1 MSSIIGRSSCGFRS
15 PKGQAE
21 SLEWRKAVQT
31 FPEFNKYGWPR
42 RDATAEK
49 TSFKLQCD
57 SFIDSAPPSKQDRE
71 DALDR
76 VIPHYVHHTLPA
88 YLHQYNRRDWNVA
101 LENIKLLIKADS
113 SPGSPYA
120 LEATRND
127 QLMSRMGVEFNELV
141 LDRIERRL
149 KLSNEEIAAMS
160 RQQRIDYGLCD
171 PVRVFVK
178 NEPHKKTK
186 LQEGRFRLIMSVSII
201 DKAIEMLLNAPLHKL
216 EIANWARIP
225 SKPGIGFTKEDNQ
238 SVYNDIMSHG
248 NMAFADIN
256 KWDWSCKYWLME
268 DCVAAKI
275 RLCTNPSPDWIK
287 LVKLEPIIESES
299 VYQFSDGLMVAPHY
313 RGIVNSGKYKT
324 SRDNSFMRVLLAFMI
339 GADKAIAAGDDT
351 VESFVAGAEA
361 RYEQLGWKLKDY
373 QRVGK
378 GFEFCSRWYENGV
391 SFPLNAG
398 KMLMNFL
405 HTKFKTAFEYEMQ
418 LMQLTDQLEYHPD
431 FPKIADFIESLNL
444 SPVSRRGSNNLK

>member
-1 MSSIIGRSSCGFRS
+1 M
-15 PKGQAE
+15 
-21 SLEWRKAVQT
+21 
-31 FPEFNKYGWPR
+31 
-42 RDATAEK
+42 
-49 TSFKLQCD
+49 QCD
-57 SFIDSAPPSKQDRE
+57 AFIDSPPPPKELRE
-71 DALDR
+71 DALTR
-76 VIPHYVHHTLPA
+76 VIPHYVRHTLPT
-88 YLHQYNRRDWNVA
+88 YLEKYNRRDWNEAV
-101 LENIKLLIKADS
+101 NNVKLAIKADS
-113 SPGSPYA
+113 SPGAPYA
-120 LEATRND
+120 IEAIRND
-127 QLMSRMGVEFNELV
+127 QFLERIGEEFNEIV
-141 LDRIERRL
+141 LDRIEKRL
-149 KLSNEEIAAMS
+149 ALSNEEIAGMS

-186 LQEGRFRLIMSVSII
+186 LQEGRFRLIMSVSIV

-216 EIANWARIP
+216 EISNWARIP

-238 SVYNDIMSHG
+238 LVFDDIMSHG
-248 NMAFADIN
+248 NMAYADIN

-268 DCVAAKI
+268 DCVNAKI
-275 RLCTNPSPDWIK
+275 RLCNNPSPDWIK
-287 LVKLEPIIESES
+287 LVSLEPIIESES
-299 VYQFSDGLMVAPHY
+299 IYQFSDGLMVAPTY

-324 SRDNSFMRVLLAFMI
+324 SRDNSFMRVLLAFLV

-361 RYEQLGWKLKDY
+361 RYETLGWKLKDY
-373 QRVGK
+373 QKVEN

-405 HTKFKTAFEYEMQ
+405 HTKFKTDYEYDMQ

-431 FPKIADFIESLNL
+431 FPRISDFIESLQL
-444 SPVSRRGSNNLK
+444 CPTSRWGSNNLK